1 MKYYKGLI
9 ALRKAH
15 PAFRMATTDLVK
27 KNLKFLTSP
36 EGTIAY
42 SINGSD
48 VKDSASTIVVVHNA
62 NTTAQTITLP
72 KSGSWSV
79 LVEAGRAGTTV
90 LRKITGGSVTVEARS
105 TLVITQ

>member
-1 MKYYKGLI
+1 MS
-9 ALRKAH
+9 
-15 PAFRMATTDLVK
+15 TTELVR

-48 VKDSASTIVVVHNA
+48 VKDSAEALVVIHNA
-62 NTTAQTITLP
+62 NTTAQTIALP
-72 KSGSWSV
+72 KSGTWSV
-79 LVEAGRAGTTV
+79 LVESGVAGNSV
-90 LRKITGGSVTVEARS
+90 LRKITGSSVTVEARS

>member
-1 MKYYKGLI
+1 MTIKIGIYGYGKTYL
-9 ALRKAH
+9 
-15 PAFRMATTDLVK
+15 
-27 KNLKFLTSP
+27 P

-79 LVEAGRAGTTV
+79 LVESGRAGTTV
-90 LRKITGGSVTVEARS
+90 LRKITGGSVSVEARS
-105 TLVITQ
+105 TLVLTQ